1 MSASGMILLHV
12 IKTLNCL
19 LPQNMVT
26 CFLREVLRE
35 LQEFKHYLSPER
47 YSDQPQLTGYR

>member
-1 MSASGMILLHV
+1 MSASGMVLLHV

-35 LQEFKHYLSPER
+35 LQEFKHYLAPER